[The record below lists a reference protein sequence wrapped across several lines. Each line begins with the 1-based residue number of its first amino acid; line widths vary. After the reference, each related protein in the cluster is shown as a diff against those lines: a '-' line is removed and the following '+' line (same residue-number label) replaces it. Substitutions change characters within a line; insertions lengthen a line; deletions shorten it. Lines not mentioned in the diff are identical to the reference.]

1 MIALGHPRL
10 ASGCG
15 PANTVVVAGPANALA
30 ASVQVPPIALLGVPF
45 DHLNMDGALE
55 RIDRMVASRQPHYVI
70 TANADFLAQAR
81 RDVELRRILL
91 EAHLVLCDGTPLVWA
106 SRLLGNPLPER
117 VAGSDLAPWLIQLAV
132 KKNYRLFLLGA
143 SPETN
148 AQALARLKKQ
158 HPTLNVVG
166 NYSPPF
172 KPLLEMDHAEIRRR
186 ISAAGPDLLFVSL
199 GCPKQEKWI
208 AMHYLALDVPV
219 TIGLGATIDFL
230 AGRVKR
236 APRWMQR
243 AGLEWAFRL
252 LQEPRRLFKRYL
264 GDLWHCGGATLA
276 QCWELQWRP
285 CGARRTG
292 PSSLAVAERTWQQ
305 VQVSERLDVDSI
317 RRDEA
322 VWKQLLAHDGHGLL
336 DLTGVRF
343 IDSTGAGL
351 LVRLRNRLRRAGH
364 HLILVA
370 PSVRVLRALRL
381 LRLEGF
387 FEMARDALEA
397 REIIARRNQEQFIL
411 VVANGAGRPLA
422 WQGEITA
429 DNAERVWSLT
439 EEPINRFC
447 AQQRKISI
455 DLSGVRFVDSTG
467 LGVMVRA
474 KEFAERRGGSLRFA
488 GAQPGV
494 RNVLRLSKLE
504 SGLLD
509 DAT

>member
-1 MIALGHPRL
+1 
-10 ASGCG
+10 
-15 PANTVVVAGPANALA
+15 
-30 ASVQVPPIALLGVPF
+30 
-45 DHLNMDGALE
+45 
-55 RIDRMVASRQPHYVI
+55 
-70 TANADFLAQAR
+70 
-81 RDVELRRILL
+81 
-91 EAHLVLCDGTPLVWA
+91 
-106 SRLLGNPLPER
+106 
-117 VAGSDLAPWLIQLAV
+117 
-132 KKNYRLFLLGA
+132 
-143 SPETN
+143 
-148 AQALARLKKQ
+148 
-158 HPTLNVVG
+158 
-166 NYSPPF
+166 
-172 KPLLEMDHAEIRRR
+172 
-186 ISAAGPDLLFVSL
+186 
-199 GCPKQEKWI
+199 
-208 AMHYLALDVPV
+208 
-219 TIGLGATIDFL
+219 
-230 AGRVKR
+230 
-236 APRWMQR
+236 
-243 AGLEWAFRL
+243 
-252 LQEPRRLFKRYL
+252 
-264 GDLWHCGGATLA
+264 
-276 QCWELQWRP
+276 
-285 CGARRTG
+285 
-292 PSSLAVAERTWQQ
+292 
-305 VQVSERLDVDSI
+305 LDVDSI

-474 KEFAERRGGSLRFA
+474 KEFAERRGRSLRFA

-509 DAT
+509 DAA